1 MNLVLRPWQLL
12 LLILAGWINRDQQ
25 DAIEYLLTENQVLR
39 EKLGK
44 GRILLNDDQR
54 RRLAVKGKVLGRK
67 SLGKLAKI
75 VRPDTLLRWHRE
87 LIARKWDHS
96 DKRQS
101 VGRPGIRQQI
111 VDLALRMA
119 QENPSWGYDRIQGAL
134 ANLGFHISDTTVG
147 NILKAHGSEPAPERE
162 SRTAWRTFLA
172 AHWDSIAAAD
182 FTTVEVWTRSGLVT
196 FYVLVVMH
204 LKTRRIE
211 IAGATPHPNS
221 EWMQQVGRN
230 LTDCVDGFFRSSTH
244 VILDRDTKHLP
255 VRQILKSSDIEAVV
269 LPPKSPNLN
278 AHLER
283 FMRSLTSECLN
294 RMIFFGE
301 ASLRRALREFGEH
314 FHHERNPQG
323 LANRSIDAGDEVGRK
338 DGELSCRP
346 RLGGLL
352 RYYGRIQTETPLDI
366 GARSNIT
373 RQKARRCRNRFL
385 EQGIGGIAK
394 DAPRSGRLPSINRRN
409 RPGL

>member
-1 MNLVLRPWQLL
+1 MNFVLRPWQLL

-25 DAIEYLLTENQVLR
+25 EAIEYLLTENQVLR

-44 GRILLNDDQR
+44 RRILLNDDQR

-101 VGRPGIRQQI
+101 VGRPRIRQQI

-147 NILKAHGSEPAPERE
+147 NILKAHGIEPAPERE

-221 EWMQQVGRN
+221 EWMQQAGRN
-230 LTDCVDGFFRSSTH
+230 LTGCVDGFFRSSAH

-255 VRQILKSSDIEAVV
+255 LRQILKSSDIGAVV

-283 FMRSLTSECLN
+283 FMRSLKSECLN

-314 FHHERNPQG
+314 FHHERNHQG
-323 LANRSIDAGDEVGRK
+323 LANRIIDAGDEVGRK

-352 RYYGRIQTETPLDI
+352 RYYYR
-366 GARSNIT
+366 
-373 RQKARRCRNRFL
+373 
-385 EQGIGGIAK
+385 
-394 DAPRSGRLPSINRRN
+394 DAA
-409 RPGL
+409 

>member
-1 MNLVLRPWQLL
+1 MNFVLKPWQLL
-12 LLILAGWINRDQQ
+12 LLILAGWINRHQQ

-67 SLGKLAKI
+67 SLDKLARI
-75 VRPDTLLRWHRE
+75 VTPDTLLRWHRE

-96 DKRQS
+96 DQRQS
-101 VGRPGIRQQI
+101 VGRPRIRQQI
-111 VDLALRMA
+111 VDLALRLA
-119 QENPSWGYDRIQGAL
+119 RENPTWGYDRIQGTL
-134 ANLGFHISDTTVG
+134 ANIGFRISDTTVG
-147 NILKAHGSEPAPERE
+147 NILRAHGIDAAPDRK
-162 SRTAWRTFLA
+162 RGTAWRTFLK
-172 AHWDSIAAAD
+172 AHWDSISAAD

-196 FYVLVVMH
+196 FYILVVMH

-211 IAGATPHPNS
+211 IAGATPHPDS

-230 LTDCVDGFFRSSTH
+230 LTDCIDGFLRVSTH

-255 VRQILKSSDIEAVV
+255 LREILKSSDIEAVV

-283 FMRSLTSECLN
+283 FMRSLKSECLD
-294 RMIFFGE
+294 RVIFFGD

-314 FHHERNPQG
+314 FHHERDHQG
-323 LANRSIDAGDEVGRK
+323 LGNRIIDAGIEVGRTQ
-338 DGELSCRP
+338 GEVQCRE

-352 RYYGRIQTETPLDI
+352 RYYY
-366 GARSNIT
+366 
-373 RQKARRCRNRFL
+373 RN
-385 EQGIGGIAK
+385 A
-394 DAPRSGRLPSINRRN
+394 A
-409 RPGL
+409 